1 LVFKFAKQFVEK
13 VTRRQHT
20 QASQYKGSLTRETLV
35 TMTMQIVGVVG
46 ASALI
51 SYLHLISNL
60 ELQVKAQLEQYIVE
74 RGRKES
80 DLFLL
85 AEDNH
90 KTFKA
95 EFLERF
101 IASEGE
107 DPLYDFS
114 NLFFEAEDGT
124 MRTRPNFFI
133 NAAAPR
139 PDASLGIT
147 GVIGR
152 DATRTLD
159 AELRSTTSLASQM
172 LMTYGPAWR
181 NRFPNLY
188 VSTPH
193 NVMVIYWP
201 EEPWGTDISADLDFS
216 EEEWSYT
223 ADTKNNVTRETAWTG
238 LYYDIGAEMFLVSAA
253 TPVDYKGEHLVTIGS
268 DILIN
273 DLVERTL
280 HDSLE
285 GTHNIIFREDG
296 RLIAHPD
303 LMDKIKEAD
312 GYLDVSKVKDFD
324 LENTFELVKAAVKQ
338 KKIVTFNKNTNE
350 FLAITK
356 IHGPDWYF
364 VTVYPKSLLSEFAMN
379 SAKFVLIAGILAFAI
394 EIILLFSVLNKKVA
408 QPLNELIKATD
419 DVSAG
424 NFEVR
429 LDDQRRD
436 ELGQLAH
443 SFKSM
448 VNQLQ
453 SSFFVLEERVAERT
467 TDLKTAKELADQA
480 KETADQANRAKSE
493 FLANMSHELRT
504 PLNGILG
511 YSQILQ
517 RSNSINAKDLKGVSV
532 INQCG
537 NHLLNLINDILDLSK
552 IEARKME
559 LHPSEFHFIS
569 FLHGVGEM
577 CRIRAEEKG
586 VKFEFL
592 PESDLPEGIL
602 ADEKRL
608 RQVLLN
614 LLGNSIKF
622 TTEGKVL
629 LVVKSQPLNLLAST
643 PGKNQIAISQP
654 TAPTLRRFR
663 FQVSDTGV
671 GITPDQIEKIF
682 NPFEQVGDVKKQGEG
697 TGLGLSISQ
706 KIVALMGGKIEAISE
721 LGKGSTFWFDVDL
734 PEGHNW
740 IATAHQQAQGKII
753 GYDCT
758 GEATQVQNRKKIL
771 VIDDGWEN
779 RSILSQLLEPLGF
792 EVIEAENGEVGLA
805 QAIKNC
811 PDLVITDLVM
821 PVMDGL
827 TFIEHFRQLTDF
839 SNIRVLVSSASVSLA
854 AQHKSSQAGGDDF
867 IPKPVQ
873 AEDLFAAIGKHLNLT
888 WKYEEPS
895 DSRQNLAISES
906 TALVLPDPNTLRHFY
921 QLAGDGDIFGLIDE
935 VKALADAEPSLVP
948 FCHQLLDL
956 ADNFE
961 IPPVQNFVKQHCS
974 EL

>member
-1 LVFKFAKQFVEK
+1 MVFKTAKQFVKK
-13 VTRRQHT
+13 VTSKQHIR
-20 QASQYKGSLTRETLV
+20 AGQYKGSLAKETLL
-35 TMTMQIVGVVG
+35 TMTMQIVGVIGV
-46 ASALI
+46 SALI
-51 SYLHLISNL
+51 SYLHLIANL
-60 ELQVKAQLEQYIVE
+60 ELQVKEQLEQYIIE

-90 KTFKA
+90 KALKT

-101 IASEGE
+101 MASESE
-107 DPLYDFS
+107 DPSDRFS

-124 MRTRPNFFI
+124 MRARPDLFI
-133 NAAAPR
+133 NAAAPHSY
-139 PDASLGIT
+139 ASLGIT

-152 DATRTLD
+152 NATQTLD
-159 AELRSTTSLASQM
+159 AELKRITNTATQM
-172 LMTYGPAWR
+172 LMIYGPAWR

-188 VSTPH
+188 VSTPN

-201 EEPWGTDISADLDFS
+201 EEPWGAEISADLDFS

-223 ADTKNNVTRETAWTG
+223 ANTQNNVTRETAWTG

-253 TPVDYKGEHLVTIGS
+253 TPVDYKGEHLITIGS

-296 RLIAHPD
+296 RLIAHPE
-303 LMDKIKEAD
+303 LMDKIKGAD
-312 GYLDVSKVKDFD
+312 GYLDVSDVKDFD
-324 LENTFELVKAAVKQ
+324 LGNTFDLVKSAVKQ
-338 KKIVTFNKNTNE
+338 KKVVAFNKNTNE
-350 FLAITK
+350 FLAVTK

-364 VTVYPKSLLSEFAMN
+364 VTVYPKSLLSEFAMD
-379 SAKFVLIAGILAFAI
+379 SAKFVLIAGILAFLI
-394 EIILLFSVLNKKVA
+394 EIILLFSALNKKVA

-419 DVSAG
+419 DVSVG

-443 SFKSM
+443 SFKGM

-453 SSFFVLEERVAERT
+453 SSFVVLEERVAERT
-467 TDLKTAKELADQA
+467 TELKTAKESADQA
-480 KETADQANRAKSE
+480 KEVADQANRAKSE

-517 RSNSINAKDLKGVSV
+517 RSNSMNAKDLKGISV

-559 LHPSEFHFIS
+559 LYPSEFHFLS

-586 VKFEFL
+586 VKFDFS
-592 PESDLPEGIL
+592 PEPDLPEGIL

-622 TTEGKVL
+622 TTEGKVS
-629 LVVKSQPLNLLAST
+629 LVVKSQPLQELTST
-643 PGKNQIAISQP
+643 SDKKQM
-654 TAPTLRRFR
+654 LRRFR

-706 KIVALMGGKIEAISE
+706 RIVALMGGKIEAVSTPGE
-721 LGKGSTFWFDVDL
+721 GSTFWFDVDL

-740 IATAHQQAQGKII
+740 VETAHQQSLGKII
-753 GYDCT
+753 GYECVDSNVSI
-758 GEATQVQNRKKIL
+758 ENRKKIL
-771 VIDDGWEN
+771 VVDDGWEN
-779 RSILSQLLEPLGF
+779 RSILTQLLEPLGF
-792 EVIEAENGEVGLA
+792 EVTEAENGQTGLA
-805 QAIKNC
+805 QAIKAR
-811 PDLVITDLVM
+811 PDLIITDLAM

-827 TFIEHFRQLTDF
+827 TFIKHLREVAELADTC
-839 SNIRVLVSSASVSLA
+839 VLVSSASVSLA
-854 AQHKSSQAGGDDF
+854 AQSKSSQAGGDDF

-873 AEDLFAAIGKHLNLT
+873 AETLFSAIGRHLNLV
-888 WKYEEPS
+888 WKYEKL
-895 DSRQNLAISES
+895 DADHRKAIDLENE
-906 TALVLPDPNTLRHFY
+906 ALVLPNADVLKHLY
-921 QLAGDGDIFGLIDE
+921 ALAENGDIFGLIDE
-935 VKALADAEPSLVP
+935 AKALADAEPSLTP
-948 FCHQLLDL
+948 FCHHLLDL
-956 ADNFE
+956 ADDFE
-961 IPPVQNFVKQHCS
+961 IPPLQDFIKQHCG

>member
-1 LVFKFAKQFVEK
+1 MVFNPAKQFVEK
-13 VTRRQHT
+13 VTKKPHV
-20 QASQYKGSLTRETLV
+20 QASKYKGSLAKETLL
-35 TMTMQIVGVVG
+35 TMTMQIVGVIGV
-46 ASALI
+46 SALI

-60 ELQVKAQLEQYIVE
+60 ELQVKAQLEQYIIE

-107 DPLYDFS
+107 NPLYDFS

-124 MRTRPNFFI
+124 MRTRPDLFV
-133 NAAAPR
+133 NAAAPHSY
-139 PDASLGIT
+139 ANLGIT

-159 AELRSTTSLASQM
+159 AELRRTTSLASQM
-172 LMTYGPAWR
+172 LMIYGPAWK

-201 EEPWGTDISADLDFS
+201 EQPWGADISADLDFS

-223 ADTKNNVTRETAWTG
+223 ANTKNNITRETAWTG
-238 LYYDIGAEMFLVSAA
+238 LYYDVGADMFLVSAA
-253 TPVDYKGEHLVTIGS
+253 TPVDYKGAHIATIGS

-303 LMDKIKEAD
+303 LIDKIKEAD
-312 GYLDVSKVKDFD
+312 GHLDVSKVKDFD
-324 LENTFELVKAAVKQ
+324 LENTFELVKDAVKQ

-350 FLAITK
+350 FLAVTK
-356 IHGPDWYF
+356 IYGPDWYF
-364 VTVYPKSLLSEFAMN
+364 VTVYPKSLLSKFAMN
-379 SAKFVLIAGILAFAI
+379 SAKFVLIAGLLAFAI

-408 QPLNELIKATD
+408 KPLNELIKATD
-419 DVSAG
+419 NVSGG
-424 NFEVR
+424 NFEVH

-453 SSFFVLEERVAERT
+453 SSFVVLEERVAERT
-467 TDLKTAKELADQA
+467 SELKTAKELADHA

-517 RSNSINAKDLKGVSV
+517 RSNSINAKDLKGVGV

-559 LHPSEFHFIS
+559 LHPSEFHFLS

-592 PESDLPEGIL
+592 PESDLPEGIS

-622 TTEGKVL
+622 TTEGKVS
-629 LVVKSQPLNLLAST
+629 LVVKSQPLSVIAST
-643 PGKNQIAISQP
+643 PGKNQTDTDQP
-654 TAPTLRRFR
+654 TGPTLRRFR

-671 GITPDQIEKIF
+671 GITSDQIEKIF

-706 KIVALMGGKIEAISE
+706 QIVALMGGKIEAISTPGE
-721 LGKGSTFWFDVDL
+721 GSTFWFDVDL
-734 PEGHNW
+734 PEGHHW
-740 IATAHQQAQGKII
+740 VKAAHQQAQGTII
-753 GYDCT
+753 GYEYPDLPALQQT
-758 GEATQVQNRKKIL
+758 RKKIL
-771 VIDDGWEN
+771 VVDDGWEN
-779 RSILSQLLEPLGF
+779 RSILVHLLKPLGF
-792 EVIEAENGEVGLA
+792 EVIEAENGQEGLA
-805 QAIKNC
+805 QAIKMH
-811 PDLVITDLVM
+811 PDLIITDLAM
-821 PVMDGL
+821 PIMDGL
-827 TFIEHFRQLTDF
+827 TFIKHLREVPELTKTC
-839 SNIRVLVSSASVSLA
+839 VLVSSASVSLA
-854 AQHKSSQAGGDDF
+854 AQSKSSQAGGDDF

-873 AEDLFAAIGKHLNLT
+873 AEALFSAIGRHLNLVWT
-888 WKYEEPS
+888 YEKPTAIPRTASVSEAIT
-895 DSRQNLAISES
+895 LA
-906 TALVLPDPNTLRHFY
+906 APDAETLKRFY
-921 QLAGDGDIFGLIDE
+921 GLAGNGDVFGLIDE
-935 VKALADAEPSLVP
+935 AKALADAQPSLTP
-948 FCHQLLDL
+948 FCHYLIDL

-961 IPPVQNFVKQHCS
+961 IPPLQDFIKQHCG